1 MQWVIG
7 VHMCPHQGPAGTPA
21 EKRGFAMM
29 TKLTNRF
36 SLLTTAA
43 VAIFAFGTAVPA
55 YGDGNGANLSAEWW
69 QNAVSVPAPQNP
81 ILDES
86 GTYCA
91 IGQRGDTWFLYG
103 SYGNAIGDP
112 ITRECSVPTGRQF
125 LVPIVNVLCTP
136 FEGETV
142 EENVKLCKDFI
153 DMVDMTALTVDGVD
167 RSKLIKRYGASNKF
181 STVFPDDNYLGYPAG
196 IYFSVADGYYAQLPP
211 LAVGAHTIHLQGAIS
226 AYDFSV
232 DVIYHINVVEPGVVI
247 FP

>member
-1 MQWVIG
+1 
-7 VHMCPHQGPAGTPA
+7 
-21 EKRGFAMM
+21 MM
-29 TKLTNRF
+29 SRLTDRV

-43 VAIFAFGTAVPA
+43 VAVFAFGAAAPA
-55 YGDGNGANLSAEWW
+55 YGDGNGANVSAEWW

-91 IGQRGDTWFLYG
+91 IGQRGNMWFLYG
-103 SYGNAIGDP
+103 SYGNPIGEP
-112 ITRECSVPTGRQF
+112 ITRECTVPAGRQF

-142 EENVKLCKDFI
+142 EDNVKLCKDFI
-153 DMVDMTALTVDGVD
+153 DLVDMKALTVDGVD

-232 DVIYHINVVEPGVVI
+232 DVIYHINVVTPGVVI

>member
-1 MQWVIG
+1 
-7 VHMCPHQGPAGTPA
+7 
-21 EKRGFAMM
+21 MM
-29 TKLTNRF
+29 SRLTNKA

-43 VAIFAFGTAVPA
+43 VAVFAFGAAAPA
-55 YGDGNGANLSAEWW
+55 YADGNGANLSAAWW

-91 IGQRGDTWFLYG
+91 IGQRSNMWFLYG

-112 ITRECSVPTGRQF
+112 ITRECSVPTGRHF

-142 EENVKLCKDFI
+142 EDNVKLCKDFI
-153 DMVDMTALTVDGVD
+153 DMVDMKALTVDGVD
-167 RSKLIKRYGASNKF
+167 RSNLIKRYGASKKF

-211 LAVGAHTIHLQGAIS
+211 LAVGEHTIHLQGAIS

-232 DVIYHINVVEPGVVI
+232 DVIYRINVVEPGVVI

>member
-1 MQWVIG
+1 MLNR
-7 VHMCPHQGPAGTPA
+7 PTS
-21 EKRGFAMM
+21 
-29 TKLTNRF
+29 RF

-43 VAIFAFGTAVPA
+43 VAAIAFGAAAPA
-55 YGDGNGANLSAEWW
+55 IGEGNGANLSAEWW
-69 QNAVSVPAPQNP
+69 QTAVSVPAPQNP

-91 IGQRGDTWFLYG
+91 IGQRGNTWFLYG
-103 SYGNAIGDP
+103 SYGNPIGDP
-112 ITRECSVPTGRQF
+112 ITRECSVPAGRHF
-125 LVPIVNVLCTP
+125 LVPILNVLCTP

-142 EENVKLCKDFI
+142 EDNVKLCKDFI
-153 DMVDMTALTVDGVD
+153 DMVDVSVLTVDGVD
-167 RSKLIKRYGASNKF
+167 RSNLIKRYGASNKF

-196 IYFSVADGYYAQLPP
+196 NYFSVADGLYAQLPP
-211 LAVGAHTIHLQGAIS
+211 LAVGEHTIHLQGAIS

>member
-1 MQWVIG
+1 
-7 VHMCPHQGPAGTPA
+7 
-21 EKRGFAMM
+21 MM
-29 TKLTNRF
+29 NSLTNRF

-43 VAIFAFGTAVPA
+43 VAVFAIGATVPA
-55 YGDGNGANLSAEWW
+55 YAQGYGANLSAEWW
-69 QNAVSVPAPQNP
+69 QNAVSIPAPQNP
-81 ILDES
+81 ILDEGGS
-86 GTYCA
+86 YCA
-91 IGQRGDTWFLYG
+91 IGQRGNVWLLYG

-112 ITRECSVPTGRQF
+112 ITRECTVPKGRQF
-125 LVPIVNVLCTP
+125 FVPILNVLCTP
-136 FEGETV
+136 FAGETV
-142 EENVKLCKDFI
+142 EDNVKLCKDFI
-153 DMVDMTALTVDGVD
+153 DMVDVKALTVDGVD
-167 RSKLIKRYGASNKF
+167 RGSLIKRYGASEKF

>member
-1 MQWVIG
+1 
-7 VHMCPHQGPAGTPA
+7 
-21 EKRGFAMM
+21 MM
-29 TKLTNRF
+29 SRFTNTF

-43 VAIFAFGTAVPA
+43 VVVLAFGAATPA
-55 YGDGNGANLSAEWW
+55 SAEGEGANLSAEWW
-69 QNAVSVPAPQNP
+69 QNAVSIPAPQNP
-81 ILDES
+81 ILDEN
-86 GTYCA
+86 GAYCA
-91 IGQRGDTWFLYG
+91 IGQRGDTWYLYG
-103 SYGNAIGDP
+103 TFGNPIGDP
-112 ITRECSVPTGRQF
+112 VTRECTVPTGRRF
-125 LVPIVNVLCTP
+125 LVPILNVLCTP

-142 EENVKLCKDFI
+142 EDNVKLCKEFI
-153 DMVDMTALTVDGVD
+153 DMVDMKSLTVDGVD

-196 IYFSVADGYYAQLPP
+196 IYLSVADGYYAQLPA

>member
-1 MQWVIG
+1 MR
-7 VHMCPHQGPAGTPA
+7 TS
-21 EKRGFAMM
+21 
-29 TKLTNRF
+29 LTNSF

-43 VAIFAFGTAVPA
+43 VAVFAIGAVAPA
-55 YGDGNGANLSAEWW
+55 YADGYGANLSAEWW
-69 QNAVSVPAPQNP
+69 QNVVSVPAPQNP

-86 GTYCA
+86 GAYCA
-91 IGQRGDTWFLYG
+91 IGQRGNMWFLYG

-112 ITRECSVPTGRQF
+112 ITRECTVPTGRRF

-142 EENVKLCKDFI
+142 EDNVKLCKDFI
-153 DMVDMTALTVDGVD
+153 DMVDVKALTVDGVD
-167 RSKLIKRYGASNKF
+167 RSSLIKRHGASDKF
-181 STVFPDDNYLGYPAG
+181 STVFPDDNYIGYPAG

-211 LAVGAHTIHLQGAIS
+211 LAVGAHTIHLQGAIT